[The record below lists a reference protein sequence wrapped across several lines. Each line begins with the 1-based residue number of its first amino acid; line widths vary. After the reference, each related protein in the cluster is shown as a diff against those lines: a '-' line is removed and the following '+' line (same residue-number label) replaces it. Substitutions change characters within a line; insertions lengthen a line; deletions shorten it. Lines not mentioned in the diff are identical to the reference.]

1 MNRQNI
7 KRVYKRD
14 IKNTLKN
21 PIALIIIFAI
31 CVIPALYAWINIVAC
46 WDVYENTG
54 GLPVAVINNDEDVL
68 FDDEII
74 NIGDDVVEELRE
86 NDKIKWTFVS
96 RDQADKGLKEGT
108 YYASIEI
115 PESFSDDFMSVLEED
130 PHKPHIIYKV
140 DTKSNPVAVKIT
152 DTAKNTLVEQ
162 IKSNFVATVNET
174 VFKSLNDI
182 GEDADTKKEDL
193 IRMKDFIVS
202 VNRNIDFLD
211 NALENVTTGSVNY
224 KSFMEEI
231 HALSPEVERSI
242 ETLEKNTQNRA
253 ELLLNTEIIIN
264 GALDGLENNFYQAT
278 ESSENIHK
286 LINDLNDTHEE
297 MTENDINK
305 TVLKINYQINAL
317 DASIE
322 ATRDYLEVV
331 EDVELDDEIDS
342 AQERMTGFQGR
353 IGRFEDQL
361 VNMQDALSGVSGSMG
376 SVSDALENQI
386 DDLKDSTQAIDE
398 GLDSA
403 IDQLKAL
410 NSGLGSPVIQGA
422 INQLENIQD
431 AAPLHNLGDALE
443 GLKEGQDNIQDQV
456 DTANARVGDAIEA
469 TQNIDD
475 EIDNVLV
482 FSEDSKEVNE
492 NRDERLEDV
501 SGELESIQ
509 KSLRDQKEQIAQI
522 EEHLEDTNEILSD
535 RLNTLS
541 DTVATT
547 SSQLKNIETRFI
559 AYTRKDINEIIDH
572 SIDRAK
578 NTSVLLESLKSLN
591 DYIKSSSSASS
602 QGGQLTADFAA
613 ELKRMLNDARHTL
626 DVVGDELEM
635 IDNRDISLIISLLQ
649 SNPEFMGDFMSSPF
663 DLQTE
668 TINAIPNYG
677 SSMAPVYSTLALWV
691 GCLFLNSVLKAR
703 PGQFDGAN
711 EMTVRERHFGKMLY
725 FWTLAIFQA
734 LIIAVGDIWLLK
746 IHVVNAP
753 LFILF
758 AVLSSIVFST
768 ITFTLMATLSNFGKA
783 LSIIYMILQL
793 AGSGGTY
800 PIQVDP
806 LIFRILQPLFPFTYS
821 INGFR
826 EAIAGPLLINVFLN
840 IIALIIFAIVFIIYG
855 YMMVEKLHPKVE
867 KFEQKLKESGLGE

>member
-14 IKNTLKN
+14 IKNTIKN

-31 CVIPALYAWINIVAC
+31 CVIPALYAWVNIVAC

-54 GLPVAVINNDEDVL
+54 GLPVAVVNNDEDVL

-74 NIGDDVVEELRE
+74 NIGNDVVDELKE
-86 NDKIKWTFVS
+86 NDKIKWTFVT
-96 RDQADKGLKEGT
+96 REEADHGLKDGRF
-108 YYASIEI
+108 YASIEI
-115 PESFSDDFMSVLEED
+115 PRSFSDDFMSVLEED

-193 IRMKDFIVS
+193 IRMKDFIVT

-211 NALENVTTGSVNY
+211 NALDNLTTGSINY
-224 KSFMEEI
+224 ESFMKDM

-242 ETLEKNTQNRA
+242 ATLEKNSKNRA
-253 ELLLNTEIIIN
+253 DLLLNTEIVIN
-264 GALDGLENNFYQAT
+264 EALDGLEKNFYQAT

-286 LINDLNDTHEE
+286 LIGDLNENHKEMSANDL
-297 MTENDINK
+297 NK

-322 ATRDYLEVV
+322 ASREYLEVV
-331 EDVELDDEIDS
+331 EDVELDDEINR
-342 AQERMTGFQGR
+342 AQDRLTGLQGGL
-353 IGRFEDQL
+353 GRFEGQL
-361 VNMQDALSGVSGSMG
+361 VNMQTALTGISGSVG
-376 SVSDALENQI
+376 SISDTLENQI
-386 DDLKDSTQAIDE
+386 DDLQDSSQAINQ
-398 GLDSA
+398 GLDST
-403 IDQLKAL
+403 IDQLKSL
-410 NSGLGSPVIQGA
+410 NESVDSPVVEAA
-422 INQLENIQD
+422 INRLEGIQD
-431 AAPLHNLGDALE
+431 IGPLDKLSDALT
-443 GLKEGQDNIQDQV
+443 GLKNGQDDIQDQV
-456 DTANARVGDAIEA
+456 NSASARVADAIEA
-469 TQNIDD
+469 TENIDD
-475 EIDNVLV
+475 EIDNVIA

-492 NRDERLEDV
+492 NRDERLSDV
-501 SGELESIQ
+501 NDDLESIQ
-509 KSLRDQKEQIAQI
+509 KSLRSQKEQIGEI
-522 EEHLEDTNEILSD
+522 ENHLEDSNEVLSD
-535 RLNTLS
+535 KLTLLS
-541 DTVATT
+541 DTVTNT
-547 SSQLKNIETRFI
+547 SNQLKNVESRFI
-559 AYTRKDINEIIDH
+559 AYTRKDINEIIDQ
-572 SIDRAK
+572 SIARAK
-578 NTSVLLESLKSLN
+578 NASVLVESLKSLN
-591 DYIKSSSSASS
+591 DYIKSSSDASS
-602 QGGQLTADFAA
+602 QGGQLTAEFAS
-613 ELKRMLNDARHTL
+613 ELKRMLDEARHTL

-691 GCLFLNSVLKAR
+691 GCLFLNSVLKAH
-703 PGQFDGAN
+703 PGKFEGDGA
-711 EMTVRERHFGKMLY
+711 MTVREKHFGKMLY
-725 FWTLAIFQA
+725 FWTLAIIQA
-734 LIIAVGDIWLLK
+734 LIIAVGDLWLLK

-783 LSIIYMILQL
+783 LSIIYMIIQL

-840 IIALIIFAIVFIIYG
+840 IIALIIFALVFIVYG
-855 YMMVEKLHPKVE
+855 YMMVGKLHPKVE